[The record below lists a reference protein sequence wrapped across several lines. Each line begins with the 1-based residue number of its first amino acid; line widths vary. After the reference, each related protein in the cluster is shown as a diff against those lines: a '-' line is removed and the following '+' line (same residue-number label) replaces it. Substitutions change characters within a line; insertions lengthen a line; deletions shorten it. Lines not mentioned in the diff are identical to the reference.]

1 MEHLAAEETPGKKKK
16 KRKSF
21 DAAVNLTDKLVLETI
36 RTIGWNTIF

>member
-1 MEHLAAEETPGKKKK
+1 MEHLAAEETPGKK

-36 RTIGWNTIF
+36 RTIGWKTIF